1 MRVLIHA
8 CPQRMWYV
16 EEFMVP
22 ALLGQGLDPED
33 LEIWNDSMGY
43 GCLRSCMVAFASRYG
58 NGGTWHLQDDVLI
71 ASDFVRRCREHDQ
84 GVVYG
89 FCCEYFTDDPGQT
102 GHVYPPD
109 AWHSFQCV
117 RIPDEYAR
125 ACAEWY
131 LSGAWRMLGDAQLEA
146 LAEDNRGDDTFFRE
160 WMQELHPAETVEN
173 LRPNLVEHVDRWIG
187 GSVLHQW
194 RDYPA
199 TAYYWQEPELTEQLR
214 ARLRLR
220 AANH

>member
-1 MRVLIHA
+1 MEVMIHA

-16 EEFMVP
+16 EDFLIPSLE
-22 ALLGQGLDPED
+22 AQGIEK
-33 LEIWNDSMGY
+33 ITVWNDDKRRGN
-43 GCLRSCMVAFASRYG
+43 LHACMDAFASRTG
-58 NGGTWHLQDDVLI
+58 NGAAWHIQDDVLI
-71 ASDFVRRCREHDQ
+71 CRDFKERCLQNDE
-84 GVVYG
+84 GVVWG
-89 FCCEYFTDDPGQT
+89 FCCQWFLDDPTHT
-102 GHVYPPD
+102 GTVYAED
-109 AWHSFQCV
+109 AWNSFQCV

-131 LSGAWRMLGDAQLEA
+131 LSGAWRMLGDPQLEA
-146 LAEDNRGDDTFFRE
+146 LAADNRGDDTFFRE

-199 TAYYWQEPELTEQLR
+199 TAHYWQEPELTDALR

-220 AANH
+220 RNEHG